1 MIRRQLG
8 NAGRN
13 WEVKRQRLLKQV
25 GETRRSRL
33 HIRHDEVEGQTKGF
47 RLHGGRHLGD
57 RMRGVMLLL
66 AKEGVLQ
73 YCSESSPIQ
82 YR

>member
-1 MIRRQLG
+1 
-8 NAGRN
+8 
-13 WEVKRQRLLKQV
+13 
-25 GETRRSRL
+25 
-33 HIRHDEVEGQTKGF
+33 
-47 RLHGGRHLGD
+47 
-57 RMRGVMLLL
+57 MRGVMLLL